1 MIKAIIFDFD
11 GVLADLKD
19 VHFDALNFALHSI
32 DPKFVIS
39 KQEHISIY
47 DGLGTL
53 KKLSLLKENKGL
65 KDSDFSQIYDAKQQK
80 TVELISSTLRH
91 NTRLVS
97 LFKLLKN
104 DYKIYVASNA
114 IRQTIE
120 IGLDKIGILNYCD
133 GIFSNQDVDNQ
144 KPHPEMYLR
153 CMIASGAKPK
163 ETLIIEDSKT
173 GRKGAAESGAYV
185 CGVDDVDDVTIEKIQ
200 SHISLFSNTP
210 IVKWAAKDTNILIP
224 MAGAGSRFKQQ
235 GYKNPKPL
243 IDVNGVSM
251 IQKVV
256 ENLNIDG
263 NFIFV
268 VQEEHYEQY
277 NLNYLLRLI
286 APGCTIIKTDGLT
299 EGAACT
305 TLLAKEYIDSDKHL
319 VIANSDQFVE
329 WDSSDFFYN
338 MIYNDYDGGIL
349 TFEASESKWS
359 YAKTDDMGFVTEVAE
374 KKVISNEAT
383 VGIYYWKHGKNYV
396 QFAEQMIQKNIRVN
410 NEFYVCPVF
419 NEAISCGKKIKTFQ
433 AQKMWGMGTPE
444 DLKHF
449 LENFHE

>member
-1 MIKAIIFDFD
+1 MIKAVIFDFD

-19 VHFDALNFALHSI
+19 VHFDALNYALGLI
-32 DPKFVIS
+32 DPIFVIS
-39 KQEHISIY
+39 KQEHISTY

-53 KKLSLLKENKGL
+53 KKLSMLKSNKGL
-65 KDSDFSQIYDAKQQK
+65 SENDFSQIYVSKQQR
-80 TVELISSTLRH
+80 TVELISETLEY
-91 NTRLVS
+91 NNRLVN
-97 LFKLLKN
+97 LFKHLKHN
-104 DYKIYVASNA
+104 YKLYVASNA

-120 IGLDKIGILNYCD
+120 IGLDKIGVLPYCD
-133 GIFSNQDVDNQ
+133 GIFSNQDVQNQ

-153 CMIASGAKPK
+153 CMIEAGTKPT
-163 ETLIIEDSKT
+163 ETLIVEDSKT
-173 GRKGAAESGAYV
+173 GRKGASESGAYV
-185 CGVDDVDDVTIEKIQ
+185 CGVDNVEDVTIEKIQ
-200 SHISLFSNTP
+200 YHINLFNTP
-210 IVKWAAKDTNILIP
+210 AVIKWAAKDTTILIP

-243 IDVNGVSM
+243 IDVNGKPM
-251 IQKVV
+251 IQTVV
-256 ENLNIDG
+256 DNLNIDG

-268 VQEEHYEQY
+268 VQEEHYEKY

-286 APGCTIIKTDGLT
+286 APNCTIIKTDGLT

-305 TLLAKEYIDSDKHL
+305 TLLAKDYINNDKHL

-349 TFEASESKWS
+349 TFNASETKWS
-359 YAKTDDMGFVTEVAE
+359 YARTNKSGFVEEVAE

-383 VGIYYWKHGKNYV
+383 VGIYYWKRGSDYV
-396 QFAEQMIQKNIRVN
+396 KFAEQMIQKNIRVN

-419 NEAISCGKKIKTFQ
+419 NEAIQYGKKIKTFPTK
-433 AQKMWGMGTPE
+433 KMWGMGTPE
-444 DLKHF
+444 DLRYF
-449 LENFHE
+449 LGNYNE